1 MRKITQLVP
10 LALGL
15 ALMLPAG
22 AAAQKKQDRCVVS
35 ADNFLVL
42 VFQDMPTLSVL
53 RTVPVRGFQYGLVG
67 VSPAYPFDGTALM
80 DPQGFVRLGVTIHYI
95 TSHTTIGARTDVNF
109 AGRFG
114 YDLDGDSL
122 NDDLYIEFQPVA
134 CSTLPQPY

>member
-10 LALGL
+10 LVLGL

-35 ADNFLVL
+35 ADNLVL
-42 VFQDMPTLSVL
+42 VFQDVPTLSVL
-53 RTVPVRGFQYGLVG
+53 RKVPVRGFMYGLVG
-67 VSPAYPFDGTALM
+67 VSPAYPFEGTAVM
-80 DPQGFVRLGVTIHYI
+80 SPEGHVRLGATIHYI
-95 TSHTTIGARTDVNF
+95 TSHSTIGARTDVNF

-114 YDLDGDSL
+114 FDLDGDNL

-134 CSTLPQPY
+134 CSTLYPQPY